1 MNNRDFS
8 NIGEE
13 IRRTVE
19 DAMNSMDYGQLNQ
32 KINQTVNMAMDEAR
46 RQFGRYHYN
55 RAPHVEPPYVDPP
68 HVDPPHVDP
77 PHAAPPRRETAH
89 MKQADKKTSKAQ
101 IPVKTEGKISGPL
114 MTIFGGFGAVAGI
127 MMTFASGMM
136 LLSSWGSG
144 KFAAL
149 LTLVFFGMVTAGTLV
164 LFGIGMKKWGR
175 YRAFYQYFQIL
186 DGREFCSIEEISKK
200 TGESGSKVRK
210 RLKKLIRKGMFPEGF
225 IDEQGTCFIVTKN
238 AYQLYCQAQEAR
250 RQREEEERERKQRAE
265 VPKTAVEE
273 MIAKGDYYIRTI
285 REANDAIPGE
295 VISAKLDRLEMI
307 VRKIFESVKKHPE
320 QMDEMDRFMEYYLP
334 TTEKLVNAY
343 REFDALPVKGENVT
357 SSMQEIENTLDTITH
372 AFEQLLDDLFMDAA
386 FDISS
391 DISVLQT
398 MLAREGYKEKDFK

>member
-46 RQFGRYHYN
+46 RQFGRYHY
-55 RAPHVEPPYVDPP
+55 APHVEPPHVEAPHVEPP
-68 HVDPPHVDP
+68 HT
-77 PHAAPPRRETAH
+77 APPRRETGYAQQSH
-89 MKQADKKTSKAQ
+89 TKTTKVRIPIKA
-101 IPVKTEGKISGPL
+101 EGKIAGPL
-114 MTIFGGFGAVAGI
+114 MTILGGLGAIAG
-127 MMTFASGMM
+127 M
-136 LLSSWGSG
+136 LLMITSAVMLWSSWGNG
-144 KFAAL
+144 GIAAL
-149 LTLVFFGMVTAGTLV
+149 LTLIFFGMATSGTLI

-175 YRAFYQYFQIL
+175 YRKFCQYFQIL
-186 DGREFCSIEEISKK
+186 DGREFCSVEEISKK
-200 TGESGSKVRK
+200 TGESDSKVQK
-210 RLKKLIRKGMFPEGF
+210 RLKKFIRKGMFPEGF
-225 IDEQGTCFIVTKN
+225 LDEQGTCFIVTKD

-250 RQREEEERERKQRAE
+250 RQREEEEREQKQRAE

-273 MIAKGDYYIRTI
+273 MIAKGDHYIRTI
-285 REANDAIPGE
+285 REANDAIPGA

-320 QMDEMDRFMEYYLP
+320 QMNEMDRFMEYYLP

>member
-46 RQFGRYHYN
+46 RQFGRYHSNYEPHVEPPHVE
-55 RAPHVEPPYVDPP
+55 APHVEPPPTTQ
-68 HVDPPHVDP
+68 
-77 PHAAPPRRETAH
+77 PRRETGH
-89 MKQADKKTSKAQ
+89 EKQMHAKTAKVRV
-101 IPVKTEGKISGPL
+101 PVKTEGKIAGPL
-114 MTIFGGFGAVAGI
+114 LTIFGGLGTAA
-127 MMTFASGMM
+127 GMM
-136 LLSSWGSG
+136 ITIASAVMLFSSWGNG
-144 KFAAL
+144 RIAAL
-149 LTLVFFGMVTAGTLV
+149 LTLIFFGMATAGTLV

-175 YRAFYQYFQIL
+175 YRTFRQYFQIL
-186 DGREFCSIEEISKK
+186 DGREFCSVEEISKK

-210 RLKKLIRKGMFPEGF
+210 RLKKLIKRGMFPEGF
-225 IDEQGTCFIVTKN
+225 LDEQGTCFIVTKD

-250 RQREEEERERKQRAE
+250 RQREEEEREQKQRAE

-285 REANDAIPGE
+285 REANDAIPGA

-357 SSMQEIENTLDTITH
+357 ASMQEIENTLDTITH